1 MPAGSSSVIYPK
13 GTNFNMDYYLN
24 THMPLVYK
32 NWNQYGLK
40 SWSVVQFP
48 SDAEYCVQAIL
59 EWDTEESCQ
68 KALQSAE
75 VSTVMGDVKNF
86 SDKSPTFLA
95 GKVVG
100 SS

>member
-13 GTNFNMDYYLN
+13 GTKFNMDYYLS

-32 NWNQYGLK
+32 NWSQFGLK
-40 SWSVVQFP
+40 GWSVVQFP
-48 SDAEYCVQAIL
+48 DDSEYCVQAIL
-59 EWDTEESCQ
+59 EWESEDSSK
-68 KALQSAE
+68 KALTSDT
-75 VSTVMGDVKNF
+75 VSTVMNDVKNF
-86 SDKSPTFLA
+86 ADKAPTFLS

>member
-13 GTNFNMDYYLN
+13 GTKFNMDYYLS

-32 NWNQYGLK
+32 NWSQFGLK
-40 SWSVVQFP
+40 GWSVVQFP
-48 SDAEYCVQAIL
+48 DDSDYCVQAIL
-59 EWDTEESCQ
+59 EWESEDSSK
-68 KALQSAE
+68 KALTSDT
-75 VSTVMGDVKNF
+75 VSTVMDDVKNF
-86 SDKSPTFLA
+86 ADKAPTFLS